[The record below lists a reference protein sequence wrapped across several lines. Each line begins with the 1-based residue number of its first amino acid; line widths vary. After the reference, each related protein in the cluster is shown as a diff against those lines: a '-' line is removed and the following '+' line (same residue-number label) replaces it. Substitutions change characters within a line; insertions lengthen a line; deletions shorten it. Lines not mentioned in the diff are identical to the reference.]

1 MAYVGRR
8 GRRKPHRRPSHR
20 WDDSAVMDG
29 KRTLLGC
36 GRGLADSE
44 CGPLE
49 SFELCIEPP
58 GFINSVIFF
67 FFFATFL
74 SPQEEIVNRA
84 VCLVGE
90 IRYRTEDW
98 FVIS

>member
-67 FFFATFL
+67 FLLRFCLLKRKL
-74 SPQEEIVNRA
+74 SIERSV
-84 VCLVGE
+84 
-90 IRYRTEDW
+90 
-98 FVIS
+98 